1 MNQAHV
7 AEPVSLLPAH
17 ARDSTVAADFT
28 MPGTQSTPAPMS
40 RRELE
45 QRRLIHRHD
54 SVRPHADAFRE
65 LRTRLLGLAGSR
77 SFVTM
82 VAPVTGRCGGSF
94 VARNL
99 TAAFAFDDNRS
110 AILVDCDG
118 RRPSQHSA
126 LGVDIPRGGVMDYL
140 DDPTLDP
147 ASVVYETGLERVGLV
162 PAGRT
167 KEIVGEGFSSPR
179 MHLLVDTLRGSDP
192 CRHLVLDSPAV
203 LGSPDARILSEL
215 VDFVVLV
222 AGHGRTTMEA
232 IEKAASAF
240 TPGKLAGVVFNQGR

>member
-7 AEPVSLLPAH
+7 AEPVASLPPVGRDPATTDRH
-17 ARDSTVAADFT
+17 APAPAAS
-28 MPGTQSTPAPMS
+28 PRAPMS

-54 SVRPHADAFRE
+54 AVRPHADAFRE

-99 TAAFAFDDNRS
+99 AAAFAFDEARS
-110 AILVDCDG
+110 AMLVDCDG

-126 LGVDIPRGGVMDYL
+126 LGVDTPRGGLMDYL
-140 DDPTLDP
+140 DDPGLDL
-147 ASVVYETGLERVGLV
+147 ASVVYETGLERVRLV
-162 PAGRT
+162 PAGRS
-167 KEIVGEGFSSPR
+167 KEIVGECFSSSR
-179 MHLLVDTLRGSDP
+179 MHLLVDALRGADP
-192 CRHLVLDSPAV
+192 CRHVVLDSPAV

-222 AGHGRTTMEA
+222 AGHGRTTMDA
-232 IEKAASAF
+232 IEKAAASF
-240 TPGKLAGVVFNQGR
+240 DPGKMAGVVFNHAH

>member
-1 MNQAHV
+1 MNQARV
-7 AEPVSLLPAH
+7 AQPVAPLPTPDRGPVSPA
-17 ARDSTVAADFT
+17 RYP
-28 MPGTQSTPAPMS
+28 PGPAGPSRVPMS

-54 SVRPHADAFRE
+54 AVRPHADAFRE

-82 VAPVTGRCGGSF
+82 VAPVNGRCGGSF

-99 TAAFAFDDNRS
+99 AAAFAFDEARS
-110 AILVDCDG
+110 ATLVDCDG
-118 RRPSQHSA
+118 RRPGQHSA
-126 LGVDIPRGGVMDYL
+126 LGVDTPRGGLMDYL
-140 DDPTLDP
+140 DDPRLDVE
-147 ASVVYETGLERVGLV
+147 SVVYETGLERVLLV
-162 PAGRT
+162 PAGRV
-167 KEIVGEGFSSPR
+167 KEVVGECFSSPR
-179 MHLLVDTLRGSDP
+179 MHLLVNALRGADP

-222 AGHGRTTMEA
+222 AGHGRTTMDA
-232 IEKAASAF
+232 IEKAAGSF
-240 TPGKLAGVVFNQGR
+240 TPGKLAGVVFNHAH